1 MCKFS
6 FTLIHHLMV
15 RTLVTG
21 KFILVGFYYMCKS
34 GLFVFSTNLRMTASL
49 LDYSYD
55 YTNFVDNTGIDA
67 DF

>member
-1 MCKFS
+1 
-6 FTLIHHLMV
+6 MV
-15 RTLVTG
+15 RTLVIG

-34 GLFVFSTNLRMTASL
+34 GLFTFSTNLRMTASL

-55 YTNFVDNTGIDA
+55 YTNLVDNTGIDA